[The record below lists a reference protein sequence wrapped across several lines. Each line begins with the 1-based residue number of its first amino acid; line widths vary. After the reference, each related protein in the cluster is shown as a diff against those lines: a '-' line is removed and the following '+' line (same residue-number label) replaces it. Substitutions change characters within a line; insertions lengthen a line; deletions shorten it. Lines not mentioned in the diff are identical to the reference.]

1 MTKIGKMGMERPSR
15 DEICMQIAHVV
26 AQRGTCFRA
35 QVGAVLARNGR
46 VLVTGYNGPPSHL
59 PHCTDSDGCTDLDRA
74 APTGCLRSVHAEAN
88 CIAFAARHGIRT
100 RRASLYCTHLPCLK
114 CSELIVNSG
123 ISAVYY
129 HTDYRIKDGE
139 RLLRDAGVD
148 IIEL

>member
-1 MTKIGKMGMERPSR
+1 MDMERLSR

-26 AQRGTCFRA
+26 AQRGTCLRA
-35 QVGAVLARNGR
+35 QVGAVIARNGR
-46 VLVTGYNGPPSHL
+46 VLVTGYNGPPSGL
-59 PHCTDSDGCTDLDRA
+59 SHCTDPNGCTELDRTA
-74 APTGCLRSVHAEAN
+74 DTGCLRAVHAEAN

-114 CSELIVNSG
+114 CAELIVNAG
-123 ISAVYY
+123 ITSVYY

-139 RLLRDAGVD
+139 ILLQQAGID